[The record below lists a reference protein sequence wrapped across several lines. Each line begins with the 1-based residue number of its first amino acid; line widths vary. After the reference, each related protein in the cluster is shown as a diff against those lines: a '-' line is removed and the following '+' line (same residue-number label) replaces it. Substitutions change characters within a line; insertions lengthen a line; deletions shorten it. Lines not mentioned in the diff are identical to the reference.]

1 MLIFSELNLDA
12 SFQVHWGRNPIKA
25 LYPKAAFTNW
35 FVSLQ
40 MWSTLLWWV
49 NSNTHSKP
57 PNPDTIYEPIRSF
70 APQSLTYSSQVPD
83 FINKAEACLPPG
95 KRLLCSWLLSN
106 RNQYWNSFFWHQ
118 PSAFCFVSYFLI
130 LIFHTAEFPN
140 LLAWFISF
148 VKKKLLFL

>member
-83 FINKAEACLPPG
+83 FINKAEACLPPRRG
-95 KRLLCSWLLSN
+95 CCVPDSCQTETN
-106 RNQYWNSFFWHQ
+106 TETAFWHQ

-140 LLAWFISF
+140 ILAWFISF
-148 VKKKLLFL
+148 VKKNLLFL